1 MKNPL
6 PLVQAT
12 VQAQTV
18 CNYIPSIFAAD
29 QGVISQSLYRV
40 SIPAVQKY
48 LREHTPPII
57 PEYGEAYNHNN
68 GSPHIEHVIMQ
79 IKELFR
85 FAILY
90 LLRNPNFATTFHF
103 TCKQC
108 LRLWGELFY
117 LAIMI
122 IDLKPAYNNPT
133 IKRYEAYLQTKPD
146 LRAIR
151 LLPIFSTLY
160 VLRRTANIELQS
172 QQHDFWQLDLYVG
185 PSLSV
190 PGAICAAVLINGAV
204 HIITTSA
211 IEGVSD
217 GGQVSVYP
225 TADTSLNC
233 LYEKDTAV
241 QDPLAVV
248 DVPNPPPILTPPV
261 VPSLVPAAA
270 IIQPAVDP
278 VTTITSTDAVL
289 LSSPETPTVE
299 HQSTLSRPDATIS
312 IRSAHQ
318 RQCSF
323 ASDPLMPAQ
332 SLPPSTPP
340 PPRGSR
346 RRHTSTAQS
355 SLNSAPTPP
364 LDVTTSSSNNHH
376 YDTRRKRNP
385 LPSALHA
392 TAPQPLLTTSDFF
405 AFSASLLLPP
415 DQQSH
420 YVDLIKFC

>member
-18 CNYIPSIFAAD
+18 RNYIPSIFAAD

-57 PEYGEAYNHNN
+57 PECGEAYNHNN
-68 GSPHIEHVIMQ
+68 GTPHIEHVIRQ
-79 IKELFR
+79 IKELIR

-90 LLRNPNFATTFHF
+90 LLRNPNFASFHF
-103 TCKQC
+103 TRKQC

-117 LAIMI
+117 WAIMI
-122 IDLKPAYNNPT
+122 INLKPAYNNPT
-133 IKRYEAYLQTKPD
+133 ITRYEAYLQTKPD

-172 QQHDFWQLDLYVG
+172 QHDFWQLGLYVG
-185 PSLSV
+185 PSPSV
-190 PGAICAAVLINGAV
+190 PGAIRAAVLINGDV

-211 IEGVSD
+211 IKGVSD

-225 TADTSLNC
+225 TADTSLHC

-241 QDPLAVV
+241 QDPLVV
-248 DVPNPPPILTPPV
+248 VNVPNPPPIQTHPI

-270 IIQPAVDP
+270 IIQP
-278 VTTITSTDAVL
+278 
-289 LSSPETPTVE
+289 
-299 HQSTLSRPDATIS
+299 
-312 IRSAHQ
+312 
-318 RQCSF
+318 
-323 ASDPLMPAQ
+323 
-332 SLPPSTPP
+332 
-340 PPRGSR
+340 
-346 RRHTSTAQS
+346 
-355 SLNSAPTPP
+355 
-364 LDVTTSSSNNHH
+364 
-376 YDTRRKRNP
+376 TR
-385 LPSALHA
+385 
-392 TAPQPLLTTSDFF
+392 
-405 AFSASLLLPP
+405 
-415 DQQSH
+415 
-420 YVDLIKFC
+420 C